1 MRLHSGGRRRSTK
14 LGCDDFASLF
24 LGEVFQLG
32 NIVGG
37 PTSES
42 LIGHE
47 SLQLNENKTLSAV
60 PEEKFRAMKNPP
72 ARTGGSSEILA
83 VKIWASA
90 ISKG

>member
-14 LGCDDFASLF
+14 LGGNDITSFF
-24 LGEVFQLG
+24 LCKVLQLG
-32 NIVGG
+32 NIVRG

-60 PEEKFRAMKNPP
+60 PEEKFRAMKSPP
-72 ARTGGSSEILA
+72 AQTGGVL
-83 VKIWASA
+83 K
-90 ISKG
+90 SKRPQRGFER